1 PPWQA
6 VQPTI
11 GASLIRGKSRMARN
25 FRRTVLFCAVLGSL
39 HATAF
44 AQESDVATATEQST
58 AEQSAPAGAVQSTDV
73 DQATATPTATD
84 LDKVVVVGSR
94 LAGNSET
101 GMAPVIV
108 LGEEDI
114 ADTGAVSGDELL
126 QTLPQVGDILFDNTD
141 TAANINSARG
151 DVGSINLRNIG
162 TGNTLLLVNGRRV
175 VPHPGTQTENLVPRQ

>member
-1 PPWQA
+1 SRRTPPWQA

-44 AQESDVATATEQST
+44 AQESDVATA

-114 ADTGAVSGDELL
+114 AD
-126 QTLPQVGDILFDNTD
+126 
-141 TAANINSARG
+141 
-151 DVGSINLRNIG
+151 
-162 TGNTLLLVNGRRV
+162 
-175 VPHPGTQTENLVPRQ
+175 

>member
-1 PPWQA
+1 MDGGERGGAIARGYTAGRKSCATSCRATATLGVSRRTPPWQA

-101 GMAPVIV
+101 
-108 LGEEDI
+108 
-114 ADTGAVSGDELL
+114 
-126 QTLPQVGDILFDNTD
+126 
-141 TAANINSARG
+141 
-151 DVGSINLRNIG
+151 
-162 TGNTLLLVNGRRV
+162 
-175 VPHPGTQTENLVPRQ
+175 